1 MVAKINIG
9 NSLYGALSYNGQ
21 KVNEGEGKLLV
32 THKIFDA
39 GDGKLDIAR
48 CMEDF
53 KRYMPEQVQDFY
65 PTPSTISTCM
75 YYTGYDCR
83 TMEKVYV
90 PVNPHEKA
98 MQRALIQYRNP
109 KNYDLVAEALKIAGR
124 TDLIGFDKKCLIKPR
139 NFDKSAHDEKE
150 FRGHGGVSGG
160 KNAVGRNEN
169 SRNGNNRNTA
179 GKNTG
184 GRNTGA
190 SGRNMEK
197 LSGSKMNAAKTAG
210 KKKGIRNVHKK
221 KGN

>member
-1 MVAKINIG
+1 
-9 NSLYGALSYNGQ
+9 
-21 KVNEGEGKLLV
+21 
-32 THKIFDA
+32 
-39 GDGKLDIAR
+39 
-48 CMEDF
+48 
-53 KRYMPEQVQDFY
+53 
-65 PTPSTISTCM
+65 CM
-75 YYTGYDCR
+75 YYTGLDPR
-83 TMEKVYV
+83 TMEPVYV
-90 PVNPHEKA
+90 AVNPHEKA

-221 KGN
+221 KLIMKIAVITGASSGMGWECAIRYGSSFQDWMRSGQWEDEKSAW